1 MTSDDQQFLDLV
13 RIHLSLTAMAFTD
26 TPQLASIPNDMAAYG
41 SRIADYI
48 EKHSNTLAHDIRE
61 AIDKA
66 TWLPESLK
74 PPRNTA
80 SYFHAPQPLPP
91 QSTYEKTVAFI
102 SKNRTIIA
110 AVLAF
115 AGTTAY
121 LVHHR
126 KRAHARKRRAKKLPN
141 GAKKEIVVL
150 ACSTFH
156 DPLTRSLAVD
166 LERRGYIVYVTVSST
181 EEDSLVQQE
190 AKPDL
195 RPLWIDLTS
204 TVPNPAY
211 DTHPDLEPIRELLSK
226 TSRSVSP
233 ASPRV
238 SIGSKPYEHS
248 LAGIILFPGCS
259 GYPVGPLALLHP
271 TDIVDSINTRLL
283 QPLLTV
289 QQFLPLLA
297 RHSFDPNSPTSIVI
311 AYPSIPQSLTPPAEV
326 PSTMISTSLSALAS
340 SLRREISVSK
350 ANIVVTELKL
360 GNFDLGSTYSRTLN
374 REIFPEKGHE
384 QSQALTHWHS
394 SQRAAAQR
402 SRFGQSK
409 TKPQGS
415 SAREFHNAVFDA
427 LAPPQTFTPFNNKNL
442 QFTFPKRSSTQF
454 VGSGARIYD
463 LCGRYLPPSLV
474 SVMMGYRGR
483 RDTCLLPG
491 SVREKVEGD
500 GLEDLETIGLVNTL
514 DIATGQSA
522 ARDEEERVGF
532 EDERLEWNRERQSRS
547 QSRGQEQEQD
557 IQGHVVG
564 ATSESAMW
572 EKV

>member
-1 MTSDDQQFLDLV
+1 
-13 RIHLSLTAMAFTD
+13 MAT
-26 TPQLASIPNDMAAYG
+26 YG

-48 EKHSNTLAHDIRE
+48 EKHSNAIAADIRD
-61 AIDKA
+61 AIDHAK
-66 TWLPESLK
+66 WLPESLK
-74 PPRNTA
+74 PPRDPSA
-80 SYFHAPQPLPP
+80 HHFFAAPPPPP
-91 QSTYEKTVAFI
+91 QGVYEKAITFV
-102 SKNRTIIA
+102 SKHRTAIA
-110 AVLAF
+110 VVLAF
-115 AGTTAY
+115 VGTTAY
-121 LVHHR
+121 LVHR
-126 KRAHARKRRAKKLPN
+126 RRRAHARKRRAKKLPN

-226 TSRSVSP
+226 TSRPVSP
-233 ASPRV
+233 SSPRA
-238 SIGSKPYEHS
+238 SINSRPYEMS
-248 LAGIILFPGCS
+248 LAGLIIFPGCS

-271 TDIVDSINTRLL
+271 SDVVDSVNTRLL

-297 RHSFDPNSPTSIVI
+297 RHSVDPKFPTSIII

-326 PSTMISTSLSALAS
+326 PSTMVSTSLCALAS
-340 SLRREISVSK
+340 SLRREVSVSS
-350 ANIVVTELKL
+350 ANIVVSELKL

-374 REIFPEKGHE
+374 RDVYPKPGHE
-384 QSQALTHWHS
+384 HSQALTHWHS

-402 SRFGQSK
+402 SRFGQSSLIR
-409 TKPQGS
+409 GS
-415 SAREFHNAVFDA
+415 SIREFHNAVFDA
-427 LAPPQTFTPFNNKNL
+427 LAPPQTFKAFG
-442 QFTFPKRSSTQF
+442 QYEWQFPKRSSVVF
-454 VGSGARIYD
+454 VGSGARVYD
-463 LCGRYLPPSLV
+463 LCGKFLPPGLV
-474 SVMMGYRGR
+474 SFIMGYRGR

-491 SVREKVEGD
+491 CVRAKVEGD
-500 GLEDLETIGLVNTL
+500 GLEDMDTIGKVPTV
-514 DIATGQSA
+514 DAATGKPF
-522 ARDEEERVGF
+522 RKPDEEMGF
-532 EDERLEWNRERQSRS
+532 MGGEENVWGGASPNE
-547 QSRGQEQEQD
+547 
-557 IQGHVVG
+557 VV
-564 ATSESAMW
+564 AESAMW